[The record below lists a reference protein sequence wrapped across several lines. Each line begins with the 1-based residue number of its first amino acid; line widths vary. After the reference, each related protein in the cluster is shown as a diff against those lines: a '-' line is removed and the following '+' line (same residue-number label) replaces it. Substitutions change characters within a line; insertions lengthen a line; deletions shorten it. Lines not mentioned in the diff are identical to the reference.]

1 MFILI
6 LIYRKKTHA
15 DSRIFQ
21 MLQYLLAKDSM
32 NIKAG
37 KFNYNLSKVSEK
49 KLIDIFTDR
58 VQMINKL
65 THKSGS

>member
-1 MFILI
+1 
-6 LIYRKKTHA
+6 
-15 DSRIFQ
+15 

-37 KFNYNLSKVSEK
+37 KFNYNLLKVSEK
-49 KLIDIFTDR
+49 KLIDIFRDR